1 MLKKLKSTSGESIA
15 ETLVS
20 VLIAA
25 FALLMLAGTVN
36 TASGL
41 ITKGQKKMSEYYN
54 ANNNL
59 ATQDTT
65 NGTSLTSITISGN
78 GINSSI
84 SVEGKIYKPTG
95 ESTLGSDK
103 LMSYHVDKIN
113 DKEDTKVPGTTE

>member
-54 ANNNL
+54 ANNIL
-59 ATQDTT
+59 ATQDEDA
-65 NGTSLTSITISGN
+65 NGTPLNSITISTISGD
-78 GINSSI
+78 GINFSI

-113 DKEDTKVPGTTE
+113 D